1 MFFDSLTINDKNDFS
16 EKDFIN
22 LRNNPI
28 LRIDL
33 GQYRILSV
41 LFLVEKIFKSIQ
53 FKFSKEINEELPAE
67 FQLKNFRSLHCDKFS
82 EKILFC
88 SVLQKTFPKKNWVHK
103 SDVDFKNC
111 GYKKG
116 VPDYY
121 IRFENKV
128 FLFENKD
135 VVLNGLEK
143 QSYDYQKLKNA
154 LCEKFYKSY
163 DGNKEKNEAV
173 LQLVENIKRILEI
186 YYHKCDK
193 GYNPKNIKIY
203 PILVVQDRQFDSLG
217 LNQLILKWF
226 NVELLKLK
234 NDYNITN
241 IKPITVVNI
250 DTLIQYQLFFK
261 MRGNN
266 RIEKLISDYH
276 EKIKVQPL
284 KNKNPEVNIN
294 SILNS
299 SQSFSLFMD
308 NEIRKRKLKIMP
320 LDLIEYL
327 KELKEEK
334 AQTG

>member
-1 MFFDSLTINDKNDFS
+1 M
-16 EKDFIN
+16 
-22 LRNNPI
+22 
-28 LRIDL
+28 
-33 GQYRILSV
+33 
-41 LFLVEKIFKSIQ
+41 
-53 FKFSKEINEELPAE
+53 
-67 FQLKNFRSLHCDKFS
+67 
-82 EKILFC
+82 
-88 SVLQKTFPKKNWVHK
+88 
-103 SDVDFKNC
+103 
-111 GYKKG
+111 
-116 VPDYY
+116 
-121 IRFENKV
+121 
-128 FLFENKD
+128 
-135 VVLNGLEK
+135 
-143 QSYDYQKLKNA
+143 
-154 LCEKFYKSY
+154 
-163 DGNKEKNEAV
+163 
-173 LQLVENIKRILEI
+173 
-186 YYHKCDK
+186 
-193 GYNPKNIKIY
+193 
-203 PILVVQDRQFDSLG
+203 
-217 LNQLILKWF
+217 
-226 NVELLKLK
+226 ELLKLK